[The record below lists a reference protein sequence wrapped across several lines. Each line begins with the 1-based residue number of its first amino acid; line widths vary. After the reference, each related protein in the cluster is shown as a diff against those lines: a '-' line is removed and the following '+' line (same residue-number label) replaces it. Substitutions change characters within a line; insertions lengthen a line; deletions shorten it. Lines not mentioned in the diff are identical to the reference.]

1 MKKERGIT
9 ERESIERGNM
19 QKGGKMKKKTKNRE
33 EVDKMVR
40 ENFLKVWY
48 SKCIK
53 ICPSDIETCIILDG
67 CMTRYCDSLSHRK

>member
-1 MKKERGIT
+1 MKNERGIT

-33 EVDKMVR
+33 VDKMVR
-40 ENFLKVWY
+40 ENFLKAWY
-48 SKCIK
+48 RKCIK